1 MTGFHL
7 YIECMKTRLTH
18 ITLPILVLLGF
29 AAAPAQASVPDPA
42 SCSVNDFPRILTAA
56 DNLTEG
62 ANNYSDEYK
71 KLVLFSTNVKPHI
84 SSLPGLPAK
93 ATRAQ
98 KAAYKAA
105 QEKEERTRT
114 RLLNRA
120 VKDLERAKDRA
131 LEDADTNL
139 SERGRAIEQ
148 NFDAAEAAV
157 GYLQDCINTRA
168 EQSYVLGVRSAE
180 DLLRGKQRSSQDSY
194 ISQADQ
200 VAKAQREA
208 MAQVRKV
215 IDDAKKACRKNN
227 KLNPVGLNRPSA
239 PKNKKSKKQQAAY
252 RKRMKAYNNAVK
264 SNEKKADKMEDC
276 QEEAVEN
283 PDHGLDARADQAEA
297 AFNAQLEAHELAY
310 QRASEDAD
318 VEFQRAVE
326 DLDRKF
332 GSRKQIEYQEAI
344 RLLGDARE
352 TAEAI
357 SDRLKVDEVR
367 SIEDAYSSSVR
378 YLEDLYDVD
387 LES

>member
-1 MTGFHL
+1 
-7 YIECMKTRLTH
+7 MKTRLAH
-18 ITLPILVLLGF
+18 ILPAALILVGL
-29 AAAPAQASVPDPA
+29 AATPAQANVPDPA

-84 SSLPGLPAK
+84 SSLPGLPPK

-120 VKDLERAKDRA
+120 AKDLERAKDRA

-139 SERGRAIEQ
+139 TERSRAIEQ
-148 NFDAAEAAV
+148 NFDAAEAAA

-180 DLLRGKQRSSQDSY
+180 DLLRGKQRSSQDSF
-194 ISQADQ
+194 ITQADQ
-200 VAKAQREA
+200 VAAAQRQA
-208 MAQVRKV
+208 MTQARFV
-215 IDDAKKACRKNN
+215 IDQAKKDCRRKYQ
-227 KLNPVGLNRPSA
+227 LNPRGLNRPSA

-252 RKRMKAYNNAVK
+252 RKKLKAYDKAAK
-264 SNEKKADKMEDC
+264 SNEKRADLMEDC

-283 PDHGLDARADQAEA
+283 PDRGMDALADQAEA

-310 QRASEDAD
+310 QRATEDAD
-318 VEFQRAVE
+318 IEFQRAVE

-352 TAEAI
+352 TAEAV
-357 SDRLKVDEVR
+357 SDRLKVEEVR
-367 SIEDAYSSSVR
+367 SIEDAYSSSLR